1 MFSCVEHWNEP
12 PLSLIV
18 QSSRLASELM
28 SEQLKLKSN
37 PLRPLHCSI
46 AVYTKKLFHSIEIS
60 VRDRHSSIVNQIH
73 YLSSYLRVSLDPNTH
88 THTHAHWV
96 ELCAMSAYFVCTQ
109 LSTREFMDYNV
120 FLWKRYLLIC
130 TLSAVRYSTG
140 VFGCTHTDAN
150 KTMDPSR
157 ETKTTSEFVQK
168 LSSIDFE
175 LKASDNTSCAATTD
189 NRVAGDET
197 QFRLS
202 RGTTDASK

>member
-1 MFSCVEHWNEP
+1 
-12 PLSLIV
+12 
-18 QSSRLASELM
+18 M

-46 AVYTKKLFHSIEIS
+46 AVYTRKLFHSIEIS
-60 VRDRHSSIVNQIH
+60 VRDRHSSIVNRQ
-73 YLSSYLRVSLDPNTH
+73 SNTLFIVVPPCIIRPEH
-88 THTHAHWV
+88 THSHTRPQSRTV
-96 ELCAMSAYFVCTQ
+96 RDECVLCVYTIEHSRVHGLQRFSMEMIFANLYFVC
-109 LSTREFMDYNV
+109 
-120 FLWKRYLLIC
+120 C
-130 TLSAVRYSTG
+130 TLLYRCIG
-140 VFGCTHTDAN
+140 RTHTYTDAN

-157 ETKTTSEFVQK
+157 ETKTTSKFVQK

-175 LKASDNTSCAATTD
+175 LKASDNTSCAVTTD